1 MPITPPP
8 VQITGNLLS
17 LVHANGSKIFDE
29 VYGNKWHGWSNKDRS
44 VQKVEILKDSGRLQN
59 KPYFKLTEC
68 KLYCETLSENIDNS
82 EDFTISIWFKM
93 DNLNGNVDLL
103 GSWNKKRVS
112 GYPYNMLVFSNN
124 GGYGYTASG
133 YGFSSGGYCSSSVD
147 VNKWHHSAV
156 CRKDGKVYFFLN
168 GNLLDVRPWDHDCI
182 SYNYLETDS
191 DNRVSQNKSYDEIVV
206 IKNQALWTE
215 NFDPTQISFGYRYKT
230 IDSDIQLDP
239 RTLLPLDFKGDLVK
253 LY

>member
-1 MPITPPP
+1 MSLCH
-8 VQITGNLLS
+8 VNGN
-17 LVHANGSKIFDE
+17 KIYDE
-29 VYGNKWHGWSNKDRS
+29 VSGNKWRGWFDTTARA
-44 VQKVEILKDSGRLQN
+44 EILKDSGRLPN

-68 KLYCETLSENIDNS
+68 KAYCETLRENIDNA
-82 EDFTISIWFKM
+82 EDFTISIWFKI

-112 GYPYNMLVFSNN
+112 GYPHTMLVFSNN
-124 GGYGYTASG
+124 SGYGYTSSG
-133 YGFSSGGYCSSSVD
+133 YSFSNGGYCSSISLD
-147 VNKWHHSAV
+147 VNKWHHSVV

-168 GNLLDVRPWDHDCI
+168 GNLLNTRQWDHDCI
-182 SYNYLETDS
+182 SYNYIETDT

-215 NFDPTQISFGYRYKT
+215 NFDHNQANFGYTYKT
-230 IDSDIQLDP
+230 IDSDIKLDP
-239 RTLLPLDFKGDLVK
+239 ITLRPLNLKDDNVR